1 MHELFVNS
9 LILIIF
15 VRYCSIFYE
24 CSKILNMRLELYGHA
39 EIGNEVIVLPSGR
52 QGERKQTI
60 WKNRSR
66 VTP

>member
-1 MHELFVNS
+1 
-9 LILIIF
+9 
-15 VRYCSIFYE
+15 
-24 CSKILNMRLELYGHA
+24 MRLELYGHA